1 MNLDF
6 ENEENEDSEIENN
19 NYNDDNLINL
29 FKNLENQNFDF
40 SINDYVSKIR
50 KKLSLRERTNKNEM
64 RNKK

>member
-29 FKNLENQNFDF
+29 FNNLENQNFDF